1 MNKKIKPGS
10 LVYCLNF
17 NKIFACKG
25 IVLKISQEG
34 FTIFSL
40 DYLKVH
46 DLIAYRNDNT
56 SYRICDEDGEM
67 KRWYE

>member
-1 MNKKIKPGS
+1 MSKKIKPGS
-10 LVYCLNF
+10 LVYYRGHGENF
-17 NKIFACKG
+17 ICKG
-25 IVLKISQEG
+25 IVLELCGEG

-40 DYLKVH
+40 LFLQKQG
-46 DLIAYRNDNT
+46 LIAYRDENT